1 MASKSQPIIVIKKK
15 GGHGGH
21 HGGAWK
27 VAYADFVT
35 AMMSLFIVLWLMG
48 SSDKVK
54 KAVAGYFNDPK
65 GTANL
70 LGTTMTGD
78 GISVTT
84 KTSDMKRLKEKLE
97 EEIKAKKE
105 LEKLSKQIEITI
117 TSEGLRI
124 ELIEGKDGT
133 FYELGSAKLSA
144 SGQVLLALLAAELK
158 TLPNSLLIEGHTDAT
173 PYSKDNSYSNWDL
186 SADRANSARRLLQQ
200 DGVRTDQV
208 SQVRGYA
215 DQMLR
220 IKENPTDP
228 SNRRISILVKNDAD
242 QVPTV
247 SAENVVNGSAPLPSA
262 PGNPKAAESKANPQ
276 NAPPAAAPAAG
287 PAVQASAPT
296 PTPVSASAK
305 PPALAPA
312 PKAGLM
318 DRLRAM
324 LPGAKK

>member
-1 MASKSQPIIVIKKK
+1 
-15 GGHGGH
+15 
-21 HGGAWK
+21 
-27 VAYADFVT
+27 
-35 AMMSLFIVLWLMG
+35 
-48 SSDKVK
+48 
-54 KAVAGYFNDPK
+54 
-65 GTANL
+65 
-70 LGTTMTGD
+70 
-78 GISVTT
+78 
-84 KTSDMKRLKEKLE
+84 
-97 EEIKAKKE
+97 
-105 LEKLSKQIEITI
+105 
-117 TSEGLRI
+117 
-124 ELIEGKDGT
+124 
-133 FYELGSAKLSA
+133 
-144 SGQVLLALLAAELK
+144 
-158 TLPNSLLIEGHTDAT
+158 
-173 PYSKDNSYSNWDL
+173 
-186 SADRANSARRLLQQ
+186 
-200 DGVRTDQV
+200 
-208 SQVRGYA
+208 
-215 DQMLR
+215 MLR